1 MKRSVMTWRRFLACF
16 KRAVFGAYDHGALG
30 YAKGAAYS
38 ALLAFFPVLT
48 TTTTLLIQANASA
61 VSRKI
66 VSFLFQVAPPG
77 VEDLVRNTI
86 VHRGAQPATLPILAA
101 ILAIWAASGVMMSLM
116 EAFQSA
122 YQRPTKR
129 GIVHKRLI
137 AMWLVLA
144 AILPV
149 VSATS
154 LLIFGTRV
162 RTWTLRTLGFLEAG
176 ETLRG
181 GLDFLS
187 QILTIVVALLTIM
200 VVTALL
206 YYFGPDAGRSRH
218 VWPGAILASFLWF
231 LNTLGFAWYVR
242 NIGNYNVL
250 YGSIGAAIALLVWM
264 YVLAFTAMIGCE
276 FNVAMEE
283 RRGRR

>member
-1 MKRSVMTWRRFLACF
+1 MTWRRFLACF
-16 KRAVFGAYDHGALG
+16 RRAVFGAYDHGALG
-30 YAKGAAYS
+30 FAKGAAYS

-48 TTTTLLIQANASA
+48 TTTTILIQANASA

-77 VEDLVRNTI
+77 VEDLVRNAI

-116 EAFQSA
+116 EAFQAA

-149 VSATS
+149 VGASS

-162 RTWTLRTLGFLEAG
+162 RTWTFRTLGFLEAG

-187 QILTIVVALLTIM
+187 QILTIVVALLTITI
-200 VVTALL
+200 VTGLL

-218 VWPGAILASFLWF
+218 IWPGAWLASFLWF